1 MYVLYI
7 DHLKHVK
14 ADKSDEFQKEHEGNG
29 WVAEVVVVVV
39 VVGLKLIKNLEIFK
53 RSSFPAGET
62 SLSSNALQKLKVE
75 CQCKGR
81 IDGTGQQ
88 R

>member
-29 WVAEVVVVVV
+29 WVAEVVVV
-39 VVGLKLIKNLEIFK
+39 GLKLIRNLEIFQK
-53 RSSFPAGET
+53 SSFPAGET
-62 SLSSNALQKLKVE
+62 SLSSNDLQKLKVI
-75 CQCKGR
+75 KKW
-81 IDGTGQQ
+81 
-88 R
+88 

>member
-39 VVGLKLIKNLEIFK
+39 GLKLIRNLEIFK
-53 RSSFPAGET
+53 KSSFPAGET

-81 IDGTGQQ
+81 IDETGQQ